1 MDEGHAPKYPTTP
14 REIQGALNSGSASAI
29 IGRMKPLF
37 ALFFSVGATA
47 LLTAGCAG
55 EASAP
60 AAWDELPGDAG
71 VRMYAYVEDF
81 ISISPRDSGTVGA
94 ARASRWI
101 AEEIKRMGL
110 RPEADCWTETTPF
123 GRRTF
128 CNVWVDI
135 PGRSGQTVILGS
147 HYDTKVGIPGFQGAN
162 DGGSS
167 VGVLLGLLEHF
178 VENDVRPRDTIRFA
192 FFDGE
197 EAQGTY
203 GETDGLHGS
212 RRMAKAFYDRVQG
225 GERTPLLACIIVD
238 MVGDRDLRLEI
249 PRNVTPWLARAARVA
264 VKDHPSGVRF
274 ALNESPALIDDH
286 LPFTLYGFSAI
297 DFIDFDF
304 GSAPGLHDYW
314 HTPEDTIDKL
324 SPRSLYQTGSLLL
337 SLVSC
342 IERDVEVP
350 SKLRKNAPK

>member
-1 MDEGHAPKYPTTP
+1 
-14 REIQGALNSGSASAI
+14 
-29 IGRMKPLF
+29 MKPVFAVLF
-37 ALFFSVGATA
+37 AVSAAA
-47 LLTAGCAG
+47 LLAPGCAG
-55 EASAP
+55 GPSAP
-60 AAWDELPGDAG
+60 APAWDELPGDAG

-81 ISISPRDSGTVGA
+81 IRFSPRDSGTVGA

-110 RPEADCWTETTPF
+110 RPVADCWTETTPF

-128 CNVWVDI
+128 CNVWVEI
-135 PGRSGQTVILGS
+135 PGQSGQTIILGS
-147 HYDTKVGIPGFQGAN
+147 HYDTKSGIPGFQGAN

-178 VENDVRPRDTIRFA
+178 VENGVRPRDTIRFA

-212 RRMAKAFYDRVQG
+212 RRMAKEFADRVRAG
-225 GERTPLLACIIVD
+225 DRNPLLACIVID
-238 MVGDRDLRLEI
+238 MVGDRNLRLEI
-249 PRNVTPWLARAARVA
+249 PRNVTPWLARAARAA

-274 ALNESPALIDDH
+274 DLNESPALIDDH
-286 LPFTLYGFSAI
+286 LPFTAYGFSAI
-297 DFIDFDF
+297 DFIDFDY

-314 HTPEDTIDKL
+314 HTAEDTIDKI
-324 SPRSLYQTGSLLL
+324 SPRSLYQTGSLVL

-342 IERDVEVP
+342 IERDIEVP
-350 SKLRKNAPK
+350 SKLRRTGPK